1 MLSKFI
7 ALTMTGR
14 DSACPIPGHRPGNGP
29 HRDVQHGCRWEKGQI
44 QLLKAFTR
52 GKPAG
57 ASIVG
62 GKVARW
68 MSNMTLG
75 IFFHRGGGKVRGQNG
90 SSMRPNRR
98 SRPISESGFHLD
110 CVW

>member
-14 DSACPIPGHRPGNGP
+14 DSACPIPGHRPGKGP

-44 QLLKAFTR
+44 QPLKAFTR

-62 GKVARW
+62 GKDGRW
-68 MSNMTLG
+68 MSNVTLG
-75 IFFHRGGGKVRGQNG
+75 LFFHRGAGKLRGQM
-90 SSMRPNRR
+90 SLVDAPK
-98 SRPISESGFHLD
+98 
-110 CVW
+110 